1 MTWAELVTPWP
12 LDAYVR
18 SRVDDGVWVKVG
30 MTGYIVGRE
39 QRDNDLMV
47 TVTWDNDTQTR
58 VWAREIERTT
68 GYHER
73 RKTA

>member
-1 MTWAELVTPWP
+1 MTWAELVAPWP
-12 LDAYVR
+12 LFANVR
-18 SRVDDGVWVKVG
+18 SRVDDGFWVKVG

-47 TVTWDNDTQTR
+47 TVTWADDSQTR